1 MKKEAEIQSVRS
13 IVQFRDPV
21 MEPVIQKMIAASR
34 VTSNVVITGE
44 SGTGKELVARAL
56 HQCGPRHHGP
66 FVAFNCAALPD
77 SLVESELFGYVRG
90 AFTDARENKTGIFA
104 RANGGTLFLD
114 EIGDASLMIQAKLLR
129 VLQEREVLPLGGTAP
144 IRLNMRIVAA
154 THKSLAEEIERGFF
168 RQDLFYRLS
177 VIPIHLPPL
186 RERPLDILFL
196 AEYFALHLSEQMQLV
211 FHGITPEG
219 RAKLRSYSWPGNA
232 RELQN
237 RIELALVLSQGG
249 WITGEALFPEDLD
262 SRPNE
267 EVEKGDLETSIPSPT
282 RFDPPMIP
290 SFGEAKRLFER
301 SYLERV
307 LRAACGNITR
317 AARLAVKSR
326 AEIYTLLRKHR
337 LDPMGFKRT
346 SKSNASHAVETCD
359 PLLRNQKTKLKS
371 HA

>member
-1 MKKEAEIQSVRS
+1 
-13 IVQFRDPV
+13 
-21 MEPVIQKMIAASR
+21 MEPVIQKVIAASR

-56 HQCGPRHHGP
+56 HQCGPRRNGP
-66 FVAFNCAALPD
+66 FIAFNCAALPD

-90 AFTDARENKTGIFA
+90 AFTDARENKIGIFA

-114 EIGDASLMIQAKLLR
+114 EIGDASLMFQAKLLR

-144 IRLNMRIVAA
+144 IRLNVRIVAA
-154 THKSLAEEIERGFF
+154 THKSLLEEIEQGLF
-168 RQDLFYRLS
+168 RRDLFYRLC

-186 RERPLDILFL
+186 RDRPLDILFL
-196 AEYFALHLSEQMQLV
+196 SEYFAFRLSEQMQLA

-219 RAKLRSYSWPGNA
+219 RSKLRSHSWPGNA

-237 RIELALVLSQGG
+237 RIEHALVLSQGG
-249 WITGEALFPEDLD
+249 WITGEGLFPEALDQKSCEEIVPPRLD
-262 SRPNE
+262 S
-267 EVEKGDLETSIPSPT
+267 PS
-282 RFDPPMIP
+282 IP

-301 SYLERV
+301 SYLERI
-307 LRAACGNITR
+307 LLATCGNITR

-326 AEIYTLLRKHR
+326 TEIYALLRKHR
-337 LDPMGFKRT
+337 LDPMGFKVTR
-346 SKSNASHAVETCD
+346 KSHASHAVETGD
-359 PLLRNQKTKLKS
+359 PLLRDQKTKLKS